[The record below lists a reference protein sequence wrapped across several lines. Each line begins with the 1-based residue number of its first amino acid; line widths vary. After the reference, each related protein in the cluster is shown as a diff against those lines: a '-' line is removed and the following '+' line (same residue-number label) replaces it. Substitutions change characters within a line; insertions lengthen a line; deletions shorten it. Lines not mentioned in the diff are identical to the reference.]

1 MRTMKNFAAAALVML
16 LCTVV
21 FGVFF
26 TSCENSIEGDPSFT
40 ASVKKIRV
48 EVPIEVRDTIW
59 QKEYITIRDTIT
71 MRDTVIIKDVDSIY
85 VEVIK
90 KEGIKANGQAGLEK
104 IDDKGYLT
112 WYPLIEDGNPVEPST
127 ELNVRA
133 SIEDCDHDI
142 IVVSNPVIGAPK
154 FSAQKSTRQYQD
166 GDFTKLE
173 FKATWVYNFG
183 SFTEKVNTV
192 HEAAWYKGWQML
204 SSYWTGGLKS
214 VEYGEGQPYTYNG
227 IEGTLY
233 ENTLTWEFTY
243 NENDIRTFTK
253 THKFFVANE
262 IVEPDPEATEM
273 FGKDFSFKTT
283 SDNTAETSFV
293 MWQKLNNGKE
303 EKLAEMSAT
312 LRFWLVNA
320 EGVVVDLNS
329 DEAFALTD
337 GQAVA
342 GRKEKVG
349 EPRLVGSIS
358 IQEYVTTYTTKTD
371 KSESVFYGHTE
382 EATYVVPQGMGEN
395 IQFLSKDFAFRD
407 NGTTQLTDMAGY
419 GYEQK
424 HAFTRIVATYHDRS
438 LNGEGEIILRRQKGE
453 EPKPEKALT
462 SVEEKSFDRENTYV
476 ITRHYS
482 DGSVSDTTVINTY
495 GYTHKIVMPTL
506 NRLYRDN
513 TNFGNPTISKNGSA
527 SKVGNSSTKEG
538 LTFQTMKQEM
548 NAAYNDHSHIIELQ
562 YTDLTYTE
570 KGKSCKLSVPMWTL
584 TYNAVNKGTVRTET
598 ENSHNYEVT
607 PVSFVY
613 NGAFSSN
620 SAKYNTDTEVW
631 KDLGEEASQKGTLGK
646 NFGFDYVNPT
656 TSYTYATFYAIM
668 SDGTEKE
675 LGTDGVEIYNSIEAP
690 AAQNINSEDFT
701 VVDANAVEGSKQ
713 LVSTR
718 EAAGKYGKFIV
729 KKYKTTYTTKTNKA
743 EAVFVAYHEE
753 AEFVPTIGDSFTL
766 ISKTYGF
773 TDLGS
778 STLVDLGRKDG
789 KDGKMYKSQISA
801 TFNDRSTDASAEV
814 SLWVV
819 APNQFGISSGSQS
832 HTWDYNNAHHIATI
846 FVYNIYEN
854 GQLVGGGL
862 KGFIDGKEVAKKS
875 WDEVNAPS
883 GVASLAQK
891 ADGTWVFTR
900 AYQSGNAFIWRS
912 IEKAN
917 NNTAITSIELN
928 QVQIAAHGKPE
939 VYIASSSKENAD
951 GSVTVSSAE
960 GSATAAAW

>member
-1 MRTMKNFAAAALVML
+1 MKNFAAAALVML

-21 FGVFF
+21 FGAMF
-26 TSCENSIEGDPSFT
+26 TSCTNSEDGMPTFT
-40 ASVKKIRV
+40 ASQKTIK
-48 EVPIEVRDTIW
+48 VPVEVRDTVW
-59 QKEYITIRDTIT
+59 YPVHDTLTI
-71 MRDTVIIKDVDSIY
+71 
-85 VEVIK
+85 EVIK
-90 KEGIKANGQAGLEK
+90 KEGIKANGNPDLYFKDEEH
-104 IDDKGYLT
+104 YT
-112 WYPLIEDGNPVEPST
+112 SYYPIIEDGEKKEVRT
-127 ELNVRA
+127 DLNVRA
-133 SIEDCDHDI
+133 SIADCDHDI
-142 IVVSNPVIGAPK
+142 IVVPDSIIGAPS
-154 FSAQKSTRQYQD
+154 FSATRATRSYQS
-166 GDFTKLE
+166 GDFTKME
-173 FKATWVYNFG
+173 FSAGWNYNFG
-183 SFTEKVNTV
+183 SFSETINTV
-192 HEAAWYKGWQML
+192 HEKAWYKGWEMK
-204 SSYWTGGLKS
+204 SSYWLGNFKG
-214 VEYGEGQPYTYNG
+214 VRYGEKGEAYTH
-227 IEGTLY
+227 EGVEGKLY
-233 ENTLTWEFTY
+233 TNTLVWEFVY
-243 NENDIRTFTK
+243 NEDDVREFTK
-253 THKFFVANE
+253 THKFFVANN
-262 IVEPDPEATEM
+262 IIEPDPEATEM

-801 TFNDRSTDASAEV
+801 TFNDRTSDASAEV
-814 SLWVV
+814 NLWVDT
-819 APNQFGISSGSQS
+819 PNQFGIASGSQS
-832 HTWDYNNAHHIATI
+832 HTWDYNNAHHVATI
-846 FVYNIYEN
+846 FTYNIYEN

-862 KGFIDGKEVAKKS
+862 KGYIDGKEVVKKTWS
-875 WDEVNAPS
+875 EVTVPANAVL
-883 GVASLAQK
+883 GLGQR
-891 ADGTWVFTR
+891 ADGTWVICRT
-900 AYQSGNAFIWRS
+900 YQNGDAFMWRS
-912 IEKAN
+912 IENASN
-917 NNTAITSIELN
+917 NSPITSIEAN
-928 QVQIAAHGKPE
+928 QVRLVNNGKAE
-939 VYIASSSKENAD
+939 LYISSSYTENAD
-951 GSVTVSSAE
+951 GSVTVSSTE

>member
-1 MRTMKNFAAAALVML
+1 MKNFAAATLVML

-21 FGVFF
+21 FGAMF
-26 TSCENSIEGDPSFT
+26 TSCTNSEDGMPTFT
-40 ASVKKIRV
+40 ASQKTIK
-48 EVPIEVRDTIW
+48 VPVEVRDTVW
-59 QKEYITIRDTIT
+59 YPVHDTLTI
-71 MRDTVIIKDVDSIY
+71 
-85 VEVIK
+85 EVIK
-90 KEGIKANGQAGLEK
+90 KEGIKADGNPDLYFKDEEH
-104 IDDKGYLT
+104 YT
-112 WYPLIEDGNPVEPST
+112 SYYPIIEDGISKEVRT
-127 ELNVRA
+127 DLNVRA
-133 SIEDCDHDI
+133 SIADCDHDI
-142 IVVSNPVIGAPK
+142 IVLTDSIIGAPS
-154 FSAQKSTRQYQD
+154 FSATRATRSYQS
-166 GDFTKLE
+166 GDFTKME
-173 FKATWVYNFG
+173 FSAGWNYNFG
-183 SFTEKVNTV
+183 SFSETINTV
-192 HEAAWYKGWQML
+192 HEKAWYKGWEMK
-204 SSYWTGGLKS
+204 SSYWLGNFKG
-214 VEYGEGQPYTYNG
+214 VRYGEKGEAYTH
-227 IEGTLY
+227 EGVEGKLY
-233 ENTLTWEFTY
+233 TNTLVWEFVY
-243 NENDIRTFTK
+243 NEDDVREFTK
-253 THKFFVANE
+253 THKFFVANNT
-262 IVEPDPEATEM
+262 IEPDPEATEM

-424 HAFTRIVATYHDRS
+424 HAFTRIVATYYDRS

-462 SVEEKSFDRENTYV
+462 SVEEKSFDGENTYV

-562 YTDLTYTE
+562 YTALTYTE
-570 KGKSCKLSVPMWTL
+570 GGKSCSLSVPMWTL
-584 TYNAVNKGTVRTET
+584 TYNAVNKGTLRTET

-613 NGAFSSN
+613 NGAFGSN

-631 KDLGEEASQKGTLGK
+631 NDKGEEASQKGTIGK

-656 TSYTYATFYAIM
+656 TSYTYTTFYAIM

-675 LGTDGVEIYNSIEAP
+675 LGTDGVQIFNSIEAP
-690 AAQNINSEDFT
+690 ANQSIDTDNFN
-701 VVDANAVEGSKQ
+701 VVDANPVEGSKQ

-729 KKYKTTYTTKTNKA
+729 KKYKTTYTTRTNKA
-743 EAVFVAYHEE
+743 QVVFVAYHEE
-753 AEFVPTIGDSFTL
+753 AEFVPTIGDSFAMT
-766 ISKTYGF
+766 SKTYNF

-778 STLVDLGRKDG
+778 SSLVDLGRKDG

-801 TFNDRSTDASAEV
+801 SFNGRSTDASAEV
-814 SLWVV
+814 NLWVTS
-819 APNQFGISSGSQS
+819 PNKFGIASASQS
-832 HTWDYNNAHHIATI
+832 HTWDYNNAHHVASI
-846 FVYNIYEN
+846 FVYNIYDEGGN
-854 GQLVGGGL
+854 VIDGGL
-862 KGFIDGKEVAKKS
+862 KGFIDGKEVVKAS

-883 GVASLAQK
+883 GIAGLAQQ
-891 ADGTWVFTR
+891 ANGSWIFCNVS
-900 AYQSGNAFIWRS
+900 SGSNSYTWRS
-912 IEKAN
+912 IMKSN
-917 NNTAITSIELN
+917 NGQAITSIDVRQLLI
-928 QVQIAAHGKPE
+928 QGYKDVQI
-939 VYIASSSKENAD
+939 SSSTVENSD
-951 GSVTVSSAE
+951 GSVTVSSAS